1 MLEKIIEI
9 LKESKADA
17 WEITDT
23 KTRSWEF

>member
-23 KTRSWEF
+23 KMK